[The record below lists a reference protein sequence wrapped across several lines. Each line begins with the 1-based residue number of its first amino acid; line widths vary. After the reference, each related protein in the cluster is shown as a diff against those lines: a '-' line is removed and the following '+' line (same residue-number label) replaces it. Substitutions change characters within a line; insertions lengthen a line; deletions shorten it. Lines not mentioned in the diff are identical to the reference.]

1 LEIKNQVMLKKII
14 NAIRVLF
21 KSSSNKSSKR
31 PHLHL
36 QEEWNS
42 KGNPFLILSISIP
55 MILVVLI
62 H

>member
-21 KSSSNKSSKR
+21 KSSSNKPSKR
-31 PHLHL
+31 PHL

>member
-1 LEIKNQVMLKKII
+1 MLKKII

-21 KSSSNKSSKR
+21 KSRSNKPSKR
-31 PHLHL
+31 PNL
-36 QEEWNS
+36 QLEEEWNS